1 MFSRLQEFSSSH
13 DPNASREKTTA
24 VKYLFTPFT
33 IRGLVLKNRIV
44 MPALA
49 SFLVESD
56 GSITQRTI
64 EHYRRRAAGGAAMIM
79 MEACA
84 VSPEGVVSAHQARIY
99 DDSFVEGLAGIAAA
113 ISEEGSVPALQ
124 IHHGGRQTSPR
135 VIGGTP
141 RAPSPLPCPTI
152 GGEVDPL
159 STAEIQ
165 SLVQRFGD
173 AAQRAREAGF
183 ALIEIHGAHGYLV
196 NQFLSGFSNIRDDEY
211 GGSLEGRT
219 RFAREIVEEVRRRL
233 GPDFPL
239 SFKISAQEFVEGGLT
254 TEESIEILKILAAAG
269 IDVVQVSAGND
280 ATPEWI
286 CQPMFMKRACLAE
299 SAAAVRR
306 ALDIPVMAVGRI
318 NNPLLAEA
326 IIAEGKA
333 DLVCMGR
340 GLVADPQL
348 PNKAREGRLDEILS
362 CIACNTCM
370 QSIFKIGRIECL
382 VNPEFGREEE
392 LAVRPAAR
400 PRKVMVVGAGPAGI
414 KAAWTAAQRGHEVHL
429 FEKAPCIGGL
439 LVPGSAT
446 DHKKEFENLITF
458 GEHQMR
464 KAGVIYHLNVTVTPD
479 IVRQHAP
486 EVVILATGSRPAMPA
501 VEGIDNDIVAPFDV
515 LFNDK
520 HLPAAETV
528 VIGGGATGCE
538 LAYHLSENGSRVT
551 VVELQERAAAQLESI
566 TRKVLM
572 QKLRNNGVRIML
584 RTRIVRIAPDGV
596 VVADETR
603 REHFLP
609 AQRVGIAIG
618 TRPEKGLYEAIS
630 QMGMEVYQVGD
641 CISPRTA
648 KTAILEGAR
657 IGLKI

>member
-1 MFSRLQEFSSSH
+1 
-13 DPNASREKTTA
+13 
-24 VKYLFTPFT
+24 VKHLFTPFK
-33 IRGLVLKNRIV
+33 IRELVLKNRIV

-49 SFLVESD
+49 SFLIESD
-56 GSITQRTI
+56 GTITDRTI
-64 EHYRRRAAGGAAMIM
+64 EHYRRRAAGGAAMII

-84 VSPEGVVSAHQARIY
+84 VSPEGVVSPHQARIF
-99 DDSFVEGLAGIAAA
+99 DDRFLAGMAGIAEA
-113 ISEEGSVPALQ
+113 IAGEDSVPALQ

-135 VIGGTP
+135 VIGCTP
-141 RAPSPLPCPTI
+141 RAPSPLPCPSI
-152 GGEVDPL
+152 GSEVKPL
-159 STAEIQ
+159 TVAEIRV
-165 SLVQRFGD
+165 LVGKFGD
-173 AAQRAREAGF
+173 AAQRAQQAGF
-183 ALIEIHGAHGYLV
+183 KLIEIHGAHGYLV
-196 NQFLSGFSNIRDDEY
+196 NQFLSGFSNIREDEY

-239 SFKISAQEFVEGGLT
+239 SFKISAQEFVDGGLT

-269 IDVVQVSAGND
+269 VDVIQVSAGND

-286 CQPMFMKRACLAE
+286 CQPMFMKRACLAD

-306 ALDIPVMAVGRI
+306 ALQIPVMPVGRI
-318 NNPLLAEA
+318 NNPLLAEE

-370 QSIFKIGRIECL
+370 QSIFKNGRIECL
-382 VNPEFGREEE
+382 VNPEFGREDE
-392 LAVRPAAR
+392 LAMRPAER

-429 FEKAPCIGGL
+429 FEKSPCIGGL
-439 LVPGSAT
+439 LIPGSAT
-446 DHKKEFENLITF
+446 GHKKEFENLITF

-464 KAGVIYHLNVTVTPD
+464 KAGVIYHLNVTVTPE
-479 IVRQHAP
+479 IVRQQAP
-486 EVVILATGSRPAMPA
+486 EVVILATGSRPALPD
-501 VEGIDNDIVAPFDV
+501 VEGIDNEIVMPFDV
-515 LFNDK
+515 LFNTKD
-520 HLPAAETV
+520 LTPADTV

-538 LAYHLSENGSRVT
+538 LAYHLSGNGSRVT
-551 VVELQERAAAQLESI
+551 VVEVLERPAEQLEAI
-566 TRKVLM
+566 TRKVLL
-572 QKLRNNGVRIML
+572 QKLRENDVTIL
-584 RTRIVRIAPDGV
+584 LHTRIVRIARDGV
-596 VVADETR
+596 VVADADN

-609 AQRVGIAIG
+609 AGRVAIAIG
-618 TRPEKGLYEAIS
+618 TRPEKALFEAI
-630 QMGMEVYQVGD
+630 GKLGVEVYRVGD

>member
-1 MFSRLQEFSSSH
+1 
-13 DPNASREKTTA
+13 
-24 VKYLFTPFT
+24 
-33 IRGLVLKNRIV
+33 

-49 SFLVESD
+49 SFLIESD
-56 GSITQRTI
+56 GSITHRTI
-64 EHYRRRAAGGAAMIM
+64 EHYRRRAAGGAAMII

-84 VSPEGVVSAHQARIY
+84 VSPEGVVSPHQARIF
-99 DDSFVEGLAGIAAA
+99 DDRFLEGLAGIAGA
-113 ISEEGSVPALQ
+113 IAEEDSIPALQ

-135 VIGGTP
+135 VIGCTP
-141 RAPSPLPCPTI
+141 RAPSPLPCPSI
-152 GGEVDPL
+152 GSEVKPL
-159 STAEIQ
+159 TVAEIRV
-165 SLVQRFGD
+165 LVEKFGD
-173 AAQRAREAGF
+173 AAQRAQQAGF
-183 ALIEIHGAHGYLV
+183 KLIEIHGAHGYLV
-196 NQFLSGFSNIRDDEY
+196 NQFLSGFSNIREDEY

-219 RFAREIVEEVRRRL
+219 RFAREIVEEVRKRL

-239 SFKISAQEFVEGGLT
+239 SFKISAQEFVDGGLT
-254 TEESIEILKILAAAG
+254 TQESIEILKILAAAG
-269 IDVVQVSAGND
+269 VDVIQVSAGND

-286 CQPMFMKRACLAE
+286 CQPMFMKRACLAD

-306 ALDIPVMAVGRI
+306 ALQIPVMAVGRI
-318 NNPLLAEA
+318 NNPLLAEE

-370 QSIFKIGRIECL
+370 QSIFKNGRIECL
-382 VNPEFGREEE
+382 VNPEFGREDE
-392 LAVRPAAR
+392 LILRPAER

-429 FEKAPCIGGL
+429 FEKSPCIGGL
-439 LVPGSAT
+439 LIPGSAT
-446 DHKKEFENLITF
+446 GHKKEFENLITF

-464 KAGVIYHLNVTVTPD
+464 KAGVIYHLNVTVTPE
-479 IVRQHAP
+479 IVRRQAP
-486 EVVILATGSRPAMPA
+486 EVVILATGSRPALPN
-501 VEGIDNDIVAPFDV
+501 VEGIENEIVMPFDV
-515 LFNDK
+515 LFNTK
-520 HLPAAETV
+520 NLAPADTV

-551 VVELQERAAAQLESI
+551 VVEVLERPAEQLEAI
-566 TRKVLM
+566 TRKVLL
-572 QKLRNNGVRIML
+572 QKLRENDVTILL
-584 RTRIVRIAPDGV
+584 RTRIVRIARDGV
-596 VVADETR
+596 VVADADN

-609 AQRVGIAIG
+609 AERVAIAIG
-618 TRPEKGLYEAIS
+618 TRPEKALFEAIDKL
-630 QMGMEVYQVGD
+630 GVEVYRVGD